1 MKDNENLAVEA
12 GGIRAGHHDSTA
24 CGHSHGQDAH
34 EKKDHAHG
42 KACGCGHDH
51 AHGEAC
57 GSGHDHAHGE
67 ACGCGH
73 DHGNDEEA
81 KKDVP
86 RLVAALAL
94 FMAGM
99 LLPVPPVVGTVL
111 LLACYLVSGYP
122 VLMSAVRSLGT
133 GHMFDENFLMAIA
146 SLAAMAIGETREG
159 CAVMLFYQVGECFQ
173 SFAVGRSRR
182 QVNCLL
188 YTSDAADE

>member
-24 CGHSHGQDAH
+24 CGHSHEQDAH
-34 EKKDHAHG
+34 EKK
-42 KACGCGHDH
+42 DH

-86 RLVAALAL
+86 RLIAALAL
-94 FMAGM
+94 FVAGM

-133 GHMFDENFLMAIA
+133 GHMFDENFLMAVA
-146 SLAAMAIGETREG
+146 SLAATPSTVTAFTVSSTADR
-159 CAVMLFYQVGECFQ
+159 
-173 SFAVGRSRR
+173 
-182 QVNCLL
+182 
-188 YTSDAADE
+188 DA